1 MKYARRRR
9 RKQLR
14 WVKFLIRDEKRIEA
28 DRETFEGR
36 VNLAAAALGFCLTSR
51 IADFAARWPA
61 GRSAGR
67 LAACVRCID
76 RGSRT
81 GVRKQ
86 KRNGQLDVWFLF
98 VVSVPPLDNLLSRRH
113 LAPLSQVRSSFL
125 LFPYSLPQVRHWRFC
140 IKQGSP

>member
-61 GRSAGR
+61 GRPVGR
-67 LAACVRCID
+67 RRACDVSIED
-76 RGSRT
+76 RGRACES
-81 GVRKQ
+81 K
-86 KRNGQLDVWFLF
+86 KEMD
-98 VVSVPPLDNLLSRRH
+98 
-113 LAPLSQVRSSFL
+113 SSTFD
-125 LFPYSLPQVRHWRFC
+125 FYS
-140 IKQGSP
+140 S